1 MDDYLDAL
9 YHYLTEER
17 LPKAPLPADYAAQA
31 ARSETALRRLSGTF
45 APEQEE
51 LYLQYEDEYNGL
63 VDLEFQQLFLETFRL
78 AREVYR

>member
-31 ARSETALRRLSGTF
+31 AQSETALRRLSGTF
-45 APEQEE
+45 SPEQEE

>member
-17 LPKAPLPADYAAQA
+17 LPRAPLTADYAAQA

-45 APEQEE
+45 SPEQEE

>member
-9 YHYLTEER
+9 YHYLTDAR
-17 LPKAPLPADYAAQA
+17 LPKAPLPADSAAQA
-31 ARSETALRRLSGTF
+31 ARAEPALRRLSGTF
-45 APEQEE
+45 SPEQEE

>member
-17 LPKAPLPADYAAQA
+17 LPKAPLQADYAAQA

-45 APEQEE
+45 SPEQEE

>member
-1 MDDYLDAL
+1 MHDYLDAL

-17 LPKAPLPADYAAQA
+17 LPTAPLPADYAAQA

-45 APEQEE
+45 SPEQEE

>member
-45 APEQEE
+45 SPEQEE
-51 LYLQYEDEYNGL
+51 L
-63 VDLEFQQLFLETFRL
+63 
-78 AREVYR
+78 

>member
-45 APEQEE
+45 SPEQEE

-63 VDLEFQQLFLETFRL
+63 VLEFQQLFLETFRL

>member
-31 ARSETALRRLSGTF
+31 ARSETALRLSGTF
-45 APEQEE
+45 SPEQEE

>member
-17 LPKAPLPADYAAQA
+17 LPRAPLPADYAAQA

-45 APEQEE
+45 SPEQEE

-63 VDLEFQQLFLETFRL
+63 VLEFQQLFLETFRL

>member
-17 LPKAPLPADYAAQA
+17 LPRAPLPADYAAQA

-45 APEQEE
+45 SPEQEE

-63 VDLEFQQLFLETFRL
+63 VLEFQQHFLETFRL